1 MEREWLPAQLTISA
15 VSALVT
21 LAGFVRTVAGAPAEE
36 PASVDAALLGVLGL
50 CLLPTLIYL
59 LGVRSRQMVMVIGAC
74 LLVPTVVTW
83 LSYSLDFAPL
93 GVLVFVAVPFTFVTS
108 VIGTVID
115 RCLP

>member
-1 MEREWLPAQLTISA
+1 VEREWLPLQLTISA

-21 LAGFVRTVAGAPAEE
+21 LAGFVRAVVGAPAEE
-36 PASVDAALLGVLGL
+36 PARVDAVLLLVLGL
-50 CLLPTLIYL
+50 CLLPTVVYL
-59 LGVRSRQMVMVIGAC
+59 LGVRSRQMVIVFGAC

-108 VIGTVID
+108 VIGAIID
-115 RCLP
+115 RSLP

>member
-21 LAGFVRTVAGAPAEE
+21 VAGFVRTVVGAPAEE
-36 PASVDAALLGVLGL
+36 PASADAVLLLVLGL

-59 LGVRSRQMVMVIGAC
+59 LGVRSRQMVIVFGAC
-74 LLVPTVVTW
+74 LLIPTAATW
-83 LSYSLDFAPL
+83 LSYSLDFGPL
-93 GVLVFVAVPFTFVTS
+93 GVLVFVAVPFTFITS

-115 RCLP
+115 RSFP